1 MTSRWDVVVV
11 GAGPAGLAVA
21 IGAALRGLS
30 TVVLERHTALPD
42 KACGE
47 GLMPPAVHALQQLGV
62 LDHVPTSA
70 QSPIAGIRYVQE
82 DGSTCEGRLPGAG
95 GLALRRTALIGALGD
110 RARQVGVELRLGEG
124 VRQHQRTS
132 AGVGVHTD
140 HATYTGDMLVA
151 ADGLSSPI
159 RRAEGLDR
167 GLPARRRFGL
177 RQHFARDPWTPFVEV
192 HLSPG
197 AEAYVTPTGT
207 HEVGVALLWEE
218 GAPLHAPHLD
228 STTLASRFPH
238 LAAALAG
245 AVPSSSARGAGPL
258 ARGAHRVVSERLALV
273 GDAAGYV
280 DAITGEG
287 LSLSLVSAAA
297 LAGCLPEAVRR
308 RGAPHTLAP
317 YAEVYTR
324 LFRRYAWSTGAL
336 LALAR
341 HPALRR
347 PLLRALAR
355 RPRLFEATLAWVVG

>member
-1 MTSRWDVVVV
+1 LTSGWDVVVV

-47 GLMPPAVHALQQLGV
+47 GLMPPAVHALEALGV
-62 LDHVPTSA
+62 LDHVPRA
-70 QSPIAGIRYVQE
+70 ARSPIEGIRYVQE
-82 DGSTCEGRLPGAG
+82 DGSTCQGRLPGAG
-95 GLALRRTALIGALGD
+95 GLALRRTALIQALGE
-110 RARQVGVELRLGEG
+110 RARAVGVELRLGEG
-124 VRQHQRTS
+124 VRHHARTAAS
-132 AGVGVHTD
+132 VVVHTD
-140 HATYTGDMLVA
+140 HATYAGELLVA
-151 ADGLSSPI
+151 ADGLASPI
-159 RRAEGLDR
+159 RRAEGLDL

-192 HLSPG
+192 HLSRG
-197 AEAYVTPTGT
+197 AEAYVTPTGP
-207 HEVGVALLWEE
+207 HEVGLALLWEE
-218 GAPLHAPHLD
+218 GAPLTAPHLD
-228 STTLASRFPH
+228 ARLLEARFPQ

-245 AVPSSSARGAGPL
+245 ATPTSSPRGAGPL
-258 ARGAHRVVSERLALV
+258 ARGAHRVVAERLALV

-297 LAGCLPEAVRR
+297 LVGCLPEALRR
-308 RGAPHTLAP
+308 RGAPHALAP
-317 YAEVYTR
+317 YEETFAR